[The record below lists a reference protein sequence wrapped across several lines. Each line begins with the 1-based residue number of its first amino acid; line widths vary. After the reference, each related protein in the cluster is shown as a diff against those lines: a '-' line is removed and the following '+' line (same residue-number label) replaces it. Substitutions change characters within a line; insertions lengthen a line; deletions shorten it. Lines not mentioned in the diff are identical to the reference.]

1 MYERAGCR
9 RNTAEQARS
18 VIHGELGLP
27 EPARRPLDHGETGL
41 TSPAR
46 GPSGGIRQL
55 TRRAESVVEVVMM
68 TESRDVVMPD
78 TTQREKA
85 IARLKAKRDF
95 LAHLFAY
102 AVINGVLVAIWFITG
117 APFFWPIIPMLI
129 WGVGLVFHAREV
141 YWERPIAEEDIRRE
155 MDRMH

>member
-1 MYERAGCR
+1 
-9 RNTAEQARS
+9 
-18 VIHGELGLP
+18 
-27 EPARRPLDHGETGL
+27 
-41 TSPAR
+41 
-46 GPSGGIRQL
+46 
-55 TRRAESVVEVVMM
+55 MM
-68 TESRDVVMPD
+68 TEPRDVVMPD

-102 AVINGVLVAIWFITG
+102 VVINGALVAIWFITG
-117 APFFWPIIPMLI
+117 ATFFWPIIPMLI